1 MEPRVVSRY
10 DPARN
15 ILHTEDYGDL
25 RTPEQVDEF
34 VARYKEILRQLER
47 PAFIVSNIDH
57 LRVWAEVAEYY
68 GQRARETVDQYSLG
82 FARWGTDSWA
92 RMTVRTTSLKAG
104 MPTKIFDTRDEAV
117 EEIERMKESSR

>member
-10 DPARN
+10 DSARN
-15 ILHTEDYGDL
+15 ILFTEDYGDL
-25 RTPEQVDEF
+25 GTREEVDEF
-34 VARYKEILRQLER
+34 VARYTEILRELER
-47 PAFIVSNIDH
+47 PTYIVSNIDH
-57 LRVWAEVAEYY
+57 LRVRAEAAEYY
-68 GQRARETVDQYSLG
+68 GQRARATVDRYSLG

-117 EEIERMKESSR
+117 GEIERMKKASG